1 MKQKIRFLLSRDDWY
16 HQRGYWVLAAAFRN
30 AGIEVI
36 LGGIQTP
43 RDIVET
49 AIQEDADI
57 LGYRIMDADP
67 KILISVLFERM
78 IEKGVEDIPVVVGGI
93 VPKKDEEVIKENGVK
108 EVFHPFSPLG
118 EVVERVKAIAMESQ
132 DKRKS
137 RENAE
142 GVSR

>member
-1 MKQKIRFLLSRDDWY
+1 MSQNIRFLLSRDDYY

-57 LGYRIMDADP
+57 IGYRIMDADP
-67 KILISVLFERM
+67 NILISILFEKM
-78 IEKGVEDIPVVVGGI
+78 KEKGIEHIPVVVGGI
-93 VPKKDEEVIKENGVK
+93 VPKKDEAIIRKKGVK
-108 EVFHPFSPLG
+108 DVFHPYSPL
-118 EVVERVKAIAMESQ
+118 EVVVEHVKAIALEGRE
-132 DKRKS
+132 KRKP
-137 RENAE
+137 
-142 GVSR
+142 

>member
-1 MKQKIRFLLSRDDWY
+1 MSQNIRFLLSRDDYY

-57 LGYRIMDADP
+57 IGYRIMDADP
-67 KILISVLFERM
+67 DILISILFERM
-78 IEKGVEDIPVVVGGI
+78 AEKGVEDIPVVVGGI
-93 VPKKDEEVIKENGVK
+93 VPKKDEVVIREKGVK
-108 EVFHPFSPLG
+108 GVFHPYSPL
-118 EVVERVKAIAMESQ
+118 EMVIERVKEIALEGRL
-132 DKRKS
+132 KRKS
-137 RENAE
+137 
-142 GVSR
+142 